1 MSWKRS
7 AQYGNFE
14 SHPSYALNSVVRID
28 TQIVAIL
35 VFDSHV
41 RYTLGTRRNAPPELL
56 CFQEERLVGAV
67 GIEPNTRL
75 EMLAAF
81 EEFTKY
87 FLDSHLTVVSPP
99 QKFTGK

>member
-7 AQYGNFE
+7 AQYGTFE

-41 RYTLGTRRNAPPELL
+41 RYTRGTRRNAPPELL
-56 CFQEERLVGAV
+56 CFQEEILVGAV
-67 GIEPNTRL
+67 GIEN
-75 EMLAAF
+75 
-81 EEFTKY
+81 
-87 FLDSHLTVVSPP
+87 
-99 QKFTGK
+99 